1 MGSVTAA
8 HQPLRL
14 ALIPRLVER
23 DALPSAIGISAITFN
38 LSRILGPAAAGWLL
52 LHASPATAFA
62 CAAALFAGALS
73 ALLRVHSIGIA
84 GDAGQG
90 SVLAQLAE
98 GLRFARDHPT
108 IRLILAVTLVNGLLG
123 RTVIELLPA
132 LSGKLLDGAATT
144 LALLTACAG
153 AGSVLGGFLLTRHRS
168 DEAAL
173 LHMMLYSLLGA
184 TLVLLPLHWANGL
197 WAIAGIALLLSMAT
211 TMAGAGSQALAQLTV
226 SDQYRGRVLSIW
238 TVFTMGAPAIGSLV
252 MGALAD
258 LFGFVAVVTGFATLA
273 LLCVGSLWRQ
283 RREL

>member
-1 MGSVTAA
+1 MSGSAPY
-8 HQPLRL
+8 Q
-14 ALIPRLVER
+14 
-23 DALPSAIGISAITFN
+23 
-38 LSRILGPAAAGWLL
+38 
-52 LHASPATAFA
+52 
-62 CAAALFAGALS
+62 
-73 ALLRVHSIGIA
+73 
-84 GDAGQG
+84 
-90 SVLAQLAE
+90 
-98 GLRFARDHPT
+98 
-108 IRLILAVTLVNGLLG
+108 
-123 RTVIELLPA
+123 LLPA